1 MVIHRTS
8 SDAEDTHT
16 TSFNF
21 GLLGYTVY
29 RQASKSRSVMESLG
43 LDLLGLIAS
52 ASAFSSRA
60 TVSTTELICAVL
72 DTQPSIADAVF
83 ALLPVSSSS
92 RSLPRPSHPV
102 YNKFELITRKNHHEC
117 LGL

>member
-1 MVIHRTS
+1 
-8 SDAEDTHT
+8 
-16 TSFNF
+16 
-21 GLLGYTVY
+21 
-29 RQASKSRSVMESLG
+29 MESLG

-72 DTQPSIADAVF
+72 DIQPSIADAVF

-102 YNKFELITRKNHHEC
+102 YNKFKLITRKNHHESEFAFDEH
-117 LGL
+117 GLVADATNQTQ